1 MPDLYLRHVPTGVV
15 YVSQPA
21 FALRPDFVPCNL
33 DGSDVVDVD
42 AVEVPVVTPRTRR
55 VGKQAIPDA
64 PMIDEAA
71 LSADASRGLPG

>member
-1 MPDLYLRHVPTGVV
+1 MPDLYLRHVPTGIV
-15 YVSQPA
+15 YISQPA
-21 FALRPDFVPCNL
+21 FSQRPDFVPCNL

-42 AVEVPVVTPRTRR
+42 AVEVPAPARSRR
-55 VGKQAIPDA
+55 KLVAET